1 MMSESPLR
9 FCCTW
14 CTTVHTCT
22 LLDTALSY
30 LALATSL
37 DLDRLAVGLVAVG
50 LFAGFGLLPVFCGV
64 FFVSPAAACTELL
77 IM

>member
-1 MMSESPLR
+1 MSKTALR
-9 FCCTW
+9 VCSTW

-37 DLDRLAVGLVAVG
+37 DRDRLAVGLVAEG
-50 LFAGFGLLPVFCGV
+50 LLAGAGLLPVFCGV

-77 IM
+77 II

>member
-1 MMSESPLR
+1 MSESPLR
-9 FCCTW
+9 VRYAW

-22 LLDTALSY
+22 LLDTASAY

-37 DLDRLAVGLVAVG
+37 DRDRLAVGLVAVG
-50 LFAGFGLLPVFCGV
+50 LFAGFGLLLVFCTV

-77 IM
+77 II